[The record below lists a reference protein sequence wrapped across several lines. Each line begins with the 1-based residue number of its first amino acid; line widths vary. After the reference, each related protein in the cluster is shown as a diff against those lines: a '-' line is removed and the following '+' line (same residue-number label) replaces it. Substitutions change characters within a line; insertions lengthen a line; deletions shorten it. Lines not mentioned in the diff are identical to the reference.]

1 MDTNHKE
8 ATYVSELVDGSI
20 VTFQCIE
27 EIPNDIVSTLLL
39 KFEYSL
45 SEGLGYIEKINSVTV
60 SYSTDSGNTYNDLN
74 YDVCSFYMNTLY
86 LILDKPI
93 SKSVDY
99 DYILLKID
107 FKVLVKNINSLSS
120 TLGKGSF
127 LGYYYHPM
135 LINDIEDENVAF
147 DDFPVEKYNFMV
159 AGHSLNID
167 YNSKQSQ
174 KTFFA
179 SFSFNALAS
188 NYGNDKLIDT
198 AEYIITIKPTNG
210 IKFPTT
216 EEELKKIKA
225 SIASSCSCHGPLIED
240 IYPSIK
246 DGDLIIKIPHKAI
259 YEIDNNCLIN
269 NNDILVSIP
278 YEIYDCTL
286 SPFFIQGSISLMDTS
301 QGKNLASLD
310 NFCLY
315 VNVNNSNIIATG
327 ENVLC

>member
-27 EIPNDIVSTLLL
+27 EIPNDIASTLLL

-45 SEGLGYIEKINSVTV
+45 SEGLGYIEKVNSVTA
-60 SYSTDSGNTYNDLN
+60 SYSTDSGNTYKDLIC
-74 YDVCSFYMNTLY
+74 DVCSFYMNTLY

-147 DDFPVEKYNFMV
+147 DEFPVEKYNFMV
-159 AGHSLNID
+159 AGHSLNIY
-167 YNSKQSQ
+167 YNPKQSQ

-179 SFSFNALAS
+179 SFSFNTLAS
-188 NYGNDKLIDT
+188 NYGYYNEEGKFIDK

-216 EEELKKIKA
+216 EEELKKIKV
-225 SIASSCSCHGPLIED
+225 SIASKCR
-240 IYPSIK
+240 Y
-246 DGDLIIKIPHKAI
+246 
-259 YEIDNNCLIN
+259 
-269 NNDILVSIP
+269 ILFTR
-278 YEIYDCTL
+278 Y
-286 SPFFIQGSISLMDTS
+286 
-301 QGKNLASLD
+301 K
-310 NFCLY
+310 
-315 VNVNNSNIIATG
+315 
-327 ENVLC
+327 